1 MAEPA
6 PMTLPRLRSAEA
18 RLGLERLV
26 AWLQVHALLLCATA
40 AYLVLS
46 AWFIPHAVQSDTWLA
61 LVAGRE
67 VAQHGIPAHDAL
79 TIWGHGHGWIDQ
91 QWLAQ
96 LGFYRLFALG
106 GFPLVALAH
115 LVALGATLSM
125 AVVAAVRLGGSRR
138 AVLWLELVIVL
149 PLVIWGAAHM
159 RTQSFAYPL
168 FVVVLWLL
176 AADARSPSRR
186 VFLVLPLLALW
197 GNLHGTVVLGVAL
210 TVVRAATLAWEGR
223 RGRRPRLG
231 RPGALTAGA
240 ALCLFA
246 SPYGLQL
253 VGYYHELLL
262 NPAFARY
269 VREWEP
275 THLTAI
281 TVPFFL
287 LAGLTCWLVGRSG
300 SRLTL
305 FDRLVLLL
313 LFAAGLSALRSVIWF
328 LLAVLILV
336 PRLLDEV
343 IPAERRPVRS
353 PVVNAT
359 LGAVAVAALGWALIL
374 PLVQP
379 ASWFVEDF
387 PRGGADALVAA
398 AARAPGAPIFATEA
412 YSDWLLWEHPP
423 LAGRV
428 AFDARFEL
436 LSVREL
442 RLAAGFGRDRAG
454 AAAAVRGFRLVVFD
468 PHGHQFAVRMLL
480 AEPGSR
486 LLYRSS
492 QLVVIERAQ
501 SRS

>member
-1 MAEPA
+1 
-6 PMTLPRLRSAEA
+6 
-18 RLGLERLV
+18 
-26 AWLQVHALLLCATA
+26 
-40 AYLVLS
+40 
-46 AWFIPHAVQSDTWLA
+46 
-61 LVAGRE
+61 
-67 VAQHGIPAHDAL
+67 
-79 TIWGHGHGWIDQ
+79 
-91 QWLAQ
+91 
-96 LGFYRLFALG
+96 
-106 GFPLVALAH
+106 
-115 LVALGATLSM
+115 
-125 AVVAAVRLGGSRR
+125 
-138 AVLWLELVIVL
+138 
-149 PLVIWGAAHM
+149 M

-168 FVVVLWLL
+168 FVGVLWLL

-223 RGRRPRLG
+223 SGRFRPRIG
-231 RPGALTAGA
+231 RPGALAAGA
-240 ALCLFA
+240 VLCLFA

-253 VGYYHELLL
+253 AGYYHELLL

-269 VREWEP
+269 VTEWEP
-275 THLTAI
+275 THVQAI

-287 LAGLTCWLVGRSG
+287 LAGLTCWLLGRSG

-313 LFAAGLSALRSVIWF
+313 LLAAGLSALRSVIWF
-328 LLAVLILV
+328 LLAVLILI
-336 PRLLDEV
+336 PRALDTV
-343 IPAERRPVRS
+343 IPADRRPVRS
-353 PVVNAT
+353 PVMNAA
-359 LGAVAVAALGWALIL
+359 LGAAAVAALGWALLL

-387 PRGGADALVAA
+387 PHGGADAVAA
-398 AARAPGAPIFATEA
+398 AAAKAPQARIFATEA
-412 YSDWLLWEHPP
+412 YSDWLLWEHPA

-436 LSVREL
+436 LAERRL

-454 AAAAVRGFRLVVFD
+454 AVAAVRGFRLVVFD
-468 PHGHQFAVRMLL
+468 PHGHRFAVDALL